1 MKTRV
6 LAGVAV
12 ALLVTLPLAGC
23 VGTAAETADE
33 SGASQRDASCEIV
46 VADLSEHIAQ
56 LAKSKDGLTT
66 YGPSTMLSFHTGAD
80 EKLTTVATTLDDTE
94 VKDAV
99 LAVRDAAARFIPIWE
114 AAHADPDTWHDGSL
128 TADIAA
134 ADEATTTAL
143 AELGDLCPDVRST
156 DSRP

>member
-6 LAGVAV
+6 FASV
-12 ALLVTLPLAGC
+12 ALLAILPLAGC
-23 VGTAAETADE
+23 VDTTAETADE
-33 SGASQRDASCEIV
+33 SDASQREASCQIV
-46 VADLSEHIAQ
+46 VDELPEYTAQ
-56 LAKSKDGLTT
+56 LAESADGLTT

-80 EKLTTVATTLDDTE
+80 EKLAAVAAKLDDTE

-114 AAHADPDTWHDGSL
+114 RAHEDPDTWADGTL

-143 AELGDLCPDVRST
+143 AELGDICPGVNDVT
-156 DSRP
+156 P